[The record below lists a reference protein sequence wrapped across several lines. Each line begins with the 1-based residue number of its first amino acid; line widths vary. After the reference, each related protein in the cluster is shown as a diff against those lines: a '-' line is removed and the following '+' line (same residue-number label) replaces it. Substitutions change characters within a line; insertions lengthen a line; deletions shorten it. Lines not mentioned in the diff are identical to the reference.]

1 MYVTSIQVIMVII
14 IMFLLSNYNV
24 VIFREDIGIK
34 EPDLNLRFNVVLNID
49 IKYYLSIPLS
59 YDVSF

>member
-1 MYVTSIQVIMVII
+1 MVII